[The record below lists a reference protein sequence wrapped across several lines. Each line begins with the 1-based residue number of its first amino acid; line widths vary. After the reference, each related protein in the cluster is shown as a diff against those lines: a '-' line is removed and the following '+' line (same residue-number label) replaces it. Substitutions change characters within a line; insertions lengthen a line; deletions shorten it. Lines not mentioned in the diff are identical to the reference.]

1 MSLPQVN
8 QLTQQPAPLLNNDP
22 LTEVSLEIDL
32 QYRMRIE

>member
-22 LTEVSLEIDL
+22 LKEVSLEIDL
-32 QYRMRIE
+32 QYKMRIV